1 MPGNVAVASERTR
14 KSSRLPDR
22 AARNVTSPPAPSKC
36 KTARGTQP
44 PAPTRVLPSKVTT
57 LTPAGIWAVT
67 ATLVPSRRME
77 EIVGPFSVAAAEA
90 GALAAPAVPTIAFT
104 AAAINNASD
113 K

>member
-1 MPGNVAVASERTR
+1 
-14 KSSRLPDR
+14 
-22 AARNVTSPPAPSKC
+22 
-36 KTARGTQP
+36 
-44 PAPTRVLPSKVTT
+44 
-57 LTPAGIWAVT
+57 
-67 ATLVPSRRME
+67 ME